1 MKENLPL
8 LEKALEEAMAK
19 GDRMRAKGIADAI
32 EDILR
37 NEAAT
42 TEISDVASRAKVP
55 TAKYIQDK
63 IRQGPG
69 DAVQTLDLIGNI
81 LGSPKGMLTEP
92 GKTFSE
98 AVAASQ
104 ADRKPVDEF
113 FGAQNYAPNSKEAKY
128 AGAAAGALS
137 DPTSYFPPGTGL
149 IRRGVTAMLPA
160 AGGAFGADT
169 VEEMG
174 GGGLAQAGGALVGG
188 GLGGAATAGIG
199 RAGRAAAGAANILGK
214 GKGLIEGANAKLLS
228 QAEQHVK
235 NTIADAVKAD
245 PSLVEKIIKLREEAK
260 LIGQDLPLHVIGNNP
275 VIKAAISTLARK
287 DPTFAGL
294 YARKY
299 EDALEALSGTQQKV
313 FGDPTLAAEKLQN
326 QLKSSKPEQLERITT
341 KLDERAYEAG
351 KPLAPFFNAPKLSE
365 QLKKR
370 ADVIDAPHNISPR
383 STPLYDAAI
392 DSAEANNDALTPASV
407 GKIVGLLKS
416 EQKENPFTKFPE
428 LWNVVKTKL
437 QLVDEPP
444 KVFSDSGAIAA
455 PVPKEIKP
463 LNFAQVFDL
472 KEAISTE
479 YRRLNPNSPDYWTKR
494 AELTKLRQTVDEG
507 IQADFNPETVALRK
521 KADTQYAFDFTLKD
535 ISREAFNEKGQLN
548 PKAVMKWLENPK
560 NQSALNR
567 LEDVDGVSLKELVAK
582 PSIAVAKIMEKKDSV
597 NGIYGR
603 MQLMR
608 VLDASKMTPR
618 QIKERMADDPQFV
631 GQFLK
636 TYGKNSDAL
645 LALRSIALDDIMT
658 SPQPLVDLLKNKEK
672 AQMYARVF
680 GPDYKGHI
688 ENLAS
693 LSQRLA
699 KNPADVGFDF
709 KNAISKDRV
718 DEAIN
723 VPLSQVFSKFRN
735 PIISKWQALVE
746 LGSKALTARA
756 EDAYEQSMKQLILD
770 PQALAEY
777 AKAIKPVGP
786 STTVDP
792 NKLLA
797 WAKKYGIG
805 EVKNTAQQTKRGAF
819 LGLQEGVVNSIN
831 PPND

>member
-1 MKENLPL
+1 MDENLQL
-8 LEKALEEAMAK
+8 LVTAFEDAKAK
-19 GDRMRAKGIADAI
+19 GDDMRASGLADAI
-32 EDILR
+32 DDYVK
-37 NEAAT
+37 NKQAT
-42 TEISDVASRAKVP
+42 AKIADVASRSKAGMVDYVK
-55 TAKYIQDK
+55 DK

-69 DAVQTLDLIGNI
+69 DAVQTLDLVGNL
-81 LGSPKGMLTEP
+81 LGSPKGLVTDP
-92 GKTFSE
+92 KKTFSE
-98 AVAASQ
+98 AVRVSQ
-104 ADRKPVDEF
+104 EDRKPVDDF
-113 FGAQNYAPNSKEAKY
+113 FGVQNRAPDSLSTRIVG
-128 AGAAAGALS
+128 AGAGMIS
-137 DPTSYFPPGTGL
+137 DPTTYFPPGGGL
-149 IRRGVTAMLPA
+149 LRKGASAILPGMFSEGAVSVAEKLDAGPLGEIGA
-160 AGGAFGADT
+160 AVLGGGIGGAVNSG
-169 VEEMG
+169 
-174 GGGLAQAGGALVGG
+174 VG
-188 GLGGAATAGIG
+188 
-199 RAGRAAAGAANILGK
+199 RVGRAAVGAAGVMGK
-214 GKGLIEGANAKLLS
+214 GKNLIEGANAKLLS

-235 NTIADAVKAD
+235 NTIADAMKAD
-245 PSLVEKIIKLREEAK
+245 PSLVQKIVKLQEEAK
-260 LIGQDLPLHVIGNNP
+260 LVGKDLPLHAIGSNP

-299 EDALEALSGTQQKV
+299 DDAIEALSGTQQRV
-313 FGDPTLAAEKLQN
+313 FGDPTLAAENLQN
-326 QLKSSKPEQLERITT
+326 QLKTSKSEQLDRIIT

-351 KPLAPFFNAPKLSE
+351 KPLAPFFNAPTLSE

-370 ADVIDAPHNISPR
+370 ADVVDAPHNISPR

-392 DSAEANNDALTPASV
+392 DSAEANKDALTPASV

-444 KVFSDSGAIAA
+444 KVFSDSGAVAS
-455 PVPKEIKP
+455 PVAKEIKP

-507 IQADFNPETVALRK
+507 IQADFNPDTVALRK

-567 LEDVDGVSLKELVAK
+567 LEDVDGLSLKELVAN
-582 PSIAVAKIMEKKDSV
+582 PSIAVAKIMEKKESV

-608 VLDASKMTPR
+608 VLDASKMTPK

-658 SPQPLVDLLKNKEK
+658 SPQPLVDLLKNKDK

-680 GPDYKGHI
+680 GPDYKGYI

-709 KNAISKDRV
+709 KNAISKDQV
-718 DEAIN
+718 DEVIK
-723 VPLSQVFSKFRN
+723 VPVSQIFSKLRN
-735 PIISKWQALVE
+735 PIMSKWQALVE
-746 LGSKALTARA
+746 LGSKALTGRA
-756 EDAYEQSMKQLILD
+756 EEAYEQSMKQLILD

-805 EVKNTAQQTKRGAF
+805 EVQNTGRQAKRGAF
-819 LGLQEGVVNSIN
+819 LGLQEGVINEIN
-831 PPND
+831 PPNE

>member
-1 MKENLPL
+1 MKENLPM

-37 NEAAT
+37 NEEAT
-42 TEISDVASRAKVP
+42 KEISDVASRAKVSTP
-55 TAKYIQDK
+55 KYIQDK

-69 DAVQTLDLIGNI
+69 DAIQTLDLIGNV
-81 LGSPKGMLTEP
+81 LGSPKGMLTDTA
-92 GKTFSE
+92 KTFSDIVTKTQE
-98 AVAASQ
+98 
-104 ADRKPVDEF
+104 DRKPVDEF

-137 DPTSYFPPGTGL
+137 DPTSYIGGGGL
-149 IRRGVTAMLPA
+149 VRRGVTSMLPA

-169 VEEMG
+169 VDEMG
-174 GGGLAQAGGALVGG
+174 GGALAQAGGALVGG
-188 GLGGAATAGIG
+188 GLGGAATAGVG
-199 RAGRAAAGAANILGK
+199 RVGRAAVGAAGVMGK
-214 GKGLIEGANAKLLS
+214 GKNLIEGANAKLLS

-235 NTIADAVKAD
+235 NTIADAMKAD
-245 PSLVEKIIKLREEAK
+245 PSLVQKIVKLQEEAK
-260 LIGQDLPLHVIGNNP
+260 LVGKDLPLHAIGSNP

-299 EDALEALSGTQQKV
+299 DDAIEALSGTQQRV

-326 QLKSSKPEQLERITT
+326 QLKTSKSEQLDRIIT

-370 ADVIDAPHNISPR
+370 ADVVDAPHNISPR

-392 DSAEANNDALTPASV
+392 DSAEANADALTPASV
-407 GKIVGLLKS
+407 GKIVSLLRTEK
-416 EQKENPFTKFPE
+416 QENPFSKFPD
-428 LWNVVKTKL
+428 LWETVKGKL

-444 KVFSDSGAIAA
+444 KVFSDSGAVPA
-455 PVPKEIKP
+455 PVAKEIKP

-479 YRRLNPNSPDYWTKR
+479 YRRLNPKTDQAYWTKR
-494 AELTKLRQTVDEG
+494 AELTKLRKAVDEG
-507 IQADFNPETVALRK
+507 IEADFNPETVALRK

-567 LEDVDGVSLKELVAK
+567 LEDVDGLSLKELVVN
-582 PSIAVAKIMEKKDSV
+582 PSIAVAKIMEKKESV

-608 VLDASKMTPR
+608 VLDASKMTPK

-658 SPQPLVDLLKNKEK
+658 SPQPLVDLLKNKDK

-680 GPDYKGHI
+680 GPDYKGYI

-709 KNAISKDRV
+709 KNAISKDQV
-718 DEAIN
+718 DEVIK
-723 VPLSQVFSKFRN
+723 VPVSQIFSKLRN
-735 PIISKWQALVE
+735 PIMSKWQALVE
-746 LGSKALTARA
+746 LGSKALTGRA
-756 EDAYEQSMKQLILD
+756 EEAYEQSMKQLILD

-805 EVKNTAQQTKRGAF
+805 EVQNTGRQARRGAF
-819 LGLQEGVVNSIN
+819 LGLQEGVVNEIN
-831 PPND
+831 PPNE